1 MEEGKEYVI
10 NYMLEFFHTK
20 KGKGKKGIIE
30 IAKTIISNK
39 DKFELELFKEK
50 ESEGN
55 KYYET
60 TILLSELNK
69 NRKYFKKPALE
80 VIDTLNSGDLKSFR
94 CFLKKRRRL

>member
-39 DKFELELFKEK
+39 DKFVFY
-50 ESEGN
+50 N
-55 KYYET
+55 QNMNFY
-60 TILLSELNK
+60 LNL
-69 NRKYFKKPALE
+69 NTL
-80 VIDTLNSGDLKSFR
+80 DTKGKQ
-94 CFLKKRRRL
+94 